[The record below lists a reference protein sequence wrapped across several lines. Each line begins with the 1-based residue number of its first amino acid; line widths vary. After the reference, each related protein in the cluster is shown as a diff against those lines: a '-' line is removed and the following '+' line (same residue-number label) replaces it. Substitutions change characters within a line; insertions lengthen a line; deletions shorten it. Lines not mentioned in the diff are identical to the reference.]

1 MIRIAAIMAILGF
14 SAATHAA
21 SVPELERFLD
31 QEVGR
36 LDDAVASADSVRS
49 TDLPEPGNEAW
60 FLRNF
65 FLRVKPRVT
74 LAIPGLTK
82 LEIIPEAEM
91 LWQRALPEGWAVYK
105 PR

>member
-1 MIRIAAIMAILGF
+1 MIRIAAVLAMLGL
-14 SAATHAA
+14 SLAAQAA
-21 SVPELERFLD
+21 AVPELERFLD
-31 QEVGR
+31 REVGR
-36 LDDAVASADSVRS
+36 LDDAVAGSVSASEQPAAS
-49 TDLPEPGNEAW
+49 EEAW

-74 LAIPGLTK
+74 LAIPGLSK
-82 LEIIPEAEM
+82 LEIIPEAEI